1 VTLVDV
7 TGWLGAIALLA
18 AYAMLSGEKVTARSR
33 SFVLLNA
40 AGSMALTVN
49 GFVHGALPSAA
60 LNVVWLAIAGKALHS
75 ARQPSIDKS
84 RSCATSPGG

>member
-7 TGWLGAIALLA
+7 TGWLGAVALLA
-18 AYAMLSGEKVTARSR
+18 AYAMLSAEKVTARSR

-60 LNVVWLAIAGKALHS
+60 LNIVWLGIAGKALHS
-75 ARQPSIDKS
+75 ARRPSIN
-84 RSCATSPGG
+84 A

>member
-7 TGWLGAIALLA
+7 IGWLGAIALLA
-18 AYAMLSGEKVTARSR
+18 AYAMLSAEKVTARSR

-49 GFVHGALPSAA
+49 GFVHGALPSVA
-60 LNVVWLAIAGKALHS
+60 LNVVWLAIAARALHS
-75 ARQPSIDKS
+75 AGQPSLD
-84 RSCATSPGG
+84 RSPSP